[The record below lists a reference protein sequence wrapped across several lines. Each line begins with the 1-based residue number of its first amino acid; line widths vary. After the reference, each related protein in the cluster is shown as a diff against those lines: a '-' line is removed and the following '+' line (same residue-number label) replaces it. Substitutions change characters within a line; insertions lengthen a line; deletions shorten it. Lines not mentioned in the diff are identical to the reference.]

1 MKIDSKQMVGCD
13 GRPVC
18 QLVVSAGVARA
29 DKDVGRNAGQGLSSP
44 GLGWER
50 PLEKMELRADGGEEE
65 TCVYNCSRRVSTGG
79 EEKGGGRGRGKER
92 EGGKEKEKKK
102 KKKNPAL
109 QVCLE
114 ASRKK

>member
-1 MKIDSKQMVGCD
+1 MVGCD

-79 EEKGGGRGRGKER
+79 
-92 EGGKEKEKKK
+92 KEKVKIKKK
-102 KKKNPAL
+102 KSCIASVPGSFKKKIKRG
-109 QVCLE
+109 QSSWSKV
-114 ASRKK
+114 R

>member
-1 MKIDSKQMVGCD
+1 MVGCD

-65 TCVYNCSRRVSTGG
+65 TCVYTCNRKVSTGG
-79 EEKGGGRGRGKER
+79 
-92 EGGKEKEKKK
+92 KEKVKI
-102 KKKNPAL
+102 KKKNLTL

-114 ASRKK
+114 ASRKKQKEDRVAGAK